1 MLPPSIAYLLR
12 ECEETKRGGQYMHMH
27 MYAWREKYEEKIN
40 TRQKNI
46 RKGKRT
52 EDYLALKYDFKQIC
66 LPFPE

>member
-1 MLPPSIAYLLR
+1 MLPPSIANLLS
-12 ECEETKRGGQYMHMH
+12 ECEKKKREDSVCICICMHG
-27 MYAWREKYEEKIN
+27 EKNMRRKKN

-52 EDYLALKYDFKQIC
+52 EDYLALKDDFKQIC

>member
-1 MLPPSIAYLLR
+1 
-12 ECEETKRGGQYMHMH
+12 MH
-27 MYAWREKYEEKIN
+27 MYAWREKYDEKIN

-52 EDYLALKYDFKQIC
+52 EDYLALKDNFKQIC

>member
-1 MLPPSIAYLLR
+1 
-12 ECEETKRGGQYMHMH
+12 MH
-27 MYAWREKYEEKIN
+27 MYAWRETYEEKIN

-52 EDYLALKYDFKQIC
+52 EDYLALKDDFKQIC